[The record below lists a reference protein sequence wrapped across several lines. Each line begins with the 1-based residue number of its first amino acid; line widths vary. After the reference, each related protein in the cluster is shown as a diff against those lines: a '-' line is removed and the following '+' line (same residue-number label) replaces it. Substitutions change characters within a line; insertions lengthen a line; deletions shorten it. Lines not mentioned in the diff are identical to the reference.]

1 MKNVTT
7 TLLMLFA
14 SISFAQSFNSQKLDS
29 LFLLLEKNNKYMGSI
44 AISQDQKTIYK
55 NAIGFV
61 DVENGIKTT
70 TTSKYRI
77 GSISKM
83 FTASLIFKTIEGGK
97 LALDQTIN
105 TFFPNIKNANI
116 ITIENLLNH
125 SSGIHD
131 FTRDENY
138 LQWNTLFQ
146 SKEKLIEHIESG
158 ESAFKPNEKSEYS
171 NSNYLLLT
179 FILEE
184 IYNKPFPEILKTN
197 IVQPLKLKNTY
208 YGSKTNTAENESYS
222 YKYLKTWEKESET
235 DMSIPQGAGAIISN
249 PTDLNIFVEQ
259 LFLGKIVSDESLK
272 LMETI
277 KNGYGM
283 GLFQFPY
290 NDKISFG
297 HTGGI
302 DGFQS
307 VTCYFPEDKLAISL
321 TSNGINFTQNNI
333 LLAALA
339 TYFNEPYKL
348 PTFNRIELTTEDL
361 DQFLGIYSSEEIPPK
376 ITISKKDNI
385 LFAQATGQGAFP
397 LEPTAQIV
405 FTFDPAGVKIEFI
418 PSEKTLTLYQGGGEF
433 HFKAETI
440 KALGYLRFGTTFS

>member
-158 ESAFKPNEKSEYS
+158 ESAFKPNEKSEYR
-171 NSNYLLLT
+171 
-179 FILEE
+179 
-184 IYNKPFPEILKTN
+184 
-197 IVQPLKLKNTY
+197 Q
-208 YGSKTNTAENESYS
+208 
-222 YKYLKTWEKESET
+222 
-235 DMSIPQGAGAIISN
+235 
-249 PTDLNIFVEQ
+249 
-259 LFLGKIVSDESLK
+259 
-272 LMETI
+272 
-277 KNGYGM
+277 
-283 GLFQFPY
+283 
-290 NDKISFG
+290 
-297 HTGGI
+297 
-302 DGFQS
+302 
-307 VTCYFPEDKLAISL
+307 
-321 TSNGINFTQNNI
+321 
-333 LLAALA
+333 
-339 TYFNEPYKL
+339 
-348 PTFNRIELTTEDL
+348 
-361 DQFLGIYSSEEIPPK
+361 
-376 ITISKKDNI
+376 
-385 LFAQATGQGAFP
+385 
-397 LEPTAQIV
+397 
-405 FTFDPAGVKIEFI
+405 EF
-418 PSEKTLTLYQGGGEF
+418 
-433 HFKAETI
+433 
-440 KALGYLRFGTTFS
+440 